1 MSQYLRYKAD
11 RRTLLYMVV
20 TTAVL
25 IIQWVLPSFNIGL
38 FVLCLFMAVSV
49 SVIAH
54 NHNHVPMWRSH
65 LLNILT
71 DYWITL
77 FYGFPAFAWIP
88 THNNNHHKFNNREGD
103 YTLTYRFTEAN
114 NFLTLVSYPS
124 ISGYYQ
130 QTPIRKYLMHLWG
143 TKRSRFLL
151 AASQYVVI
159 ALFYAIALM
168 MDWKKA
174 VLYVIIPNQVAL
186 FAVLI
191 FNYVQHVHADEE
203 SRWNH
208 SRNFVGLLNAVLFNN
223 GYHTIHHEHPGI
235 HWSET
240 PVAAKEIEGLIDPIL
255 IEKSFWRF
263 IFRSYFLG
271 TIMPR
276 FRTSSLRLKRLCS
289 GSSALSNS

>member
-1 MSQYLRYKAD
+1 
-11 RRTLLYMVV
+11 MVV

-25 IIQWVLPSFNIGL
+25 IIQWVLPSFNIVL

-54 NHNHVPMWRSH
+54 NHNHVPMWHSRF
-65 LLNILT
+65 LNILT

-88 THNNNHHKFNNREGD
+88 THNSNHHKFNNREGD

-130 QTPIRKYLMHLWG
+130 QTPIRKYLIHLWG
-143 TKRSRFLL
+143 SNRSRFLL

-159 ALFYAIALM
+159 AVFYAVALM
-168 MDWKKA
+168 IDWKKA
-174 VLYVIIPNQVAL
+174 VLFIIIPNQVSL

-240 PVAAKEIEGLIDPIL
+240 PHAAKEIEGLIDPIL
-255 IEKSFWRF
+255 TERSFWWF
-263 IFRSYFLG
+263 IFRSYILG

-276 FRTSSLRLKRLCS
+276 FRTSSLRLKRLAS
-289 GSSALSNS
+289 GSSGLSKA